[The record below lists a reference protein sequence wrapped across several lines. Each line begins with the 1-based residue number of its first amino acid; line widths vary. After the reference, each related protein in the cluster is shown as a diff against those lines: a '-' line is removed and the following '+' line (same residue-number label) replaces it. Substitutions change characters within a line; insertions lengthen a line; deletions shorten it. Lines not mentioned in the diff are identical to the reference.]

1 MSEKYIIVKSADAE
15 YIDVI
20 FKILRKCGYN
30 MAKKFLFHWIPPYS
44 KRKIQQDCEQKVVVL
59 VRDEMQNAFTS
70 TFQMYV
76 NREGNLYV
84 RKIATAPE
92 YEGRGIGR
100 RNMQYMETYARQHGC
115 PKICLDVYSK
125 SKGALSFYLHNG
137 FKEVGT
143 KRSIRFKEIIMEKN
157 IGHYGS
163 K

>member
-30 MAKKFLFHWIPPYS
+30 MAKKFLFHWIPSYS
-44 KRKIQQDCEQKVVVL
+44 RRKIRRDCEQKVVVL
-59 VRDEMQNAFTS
+59 VKDEALNAFTS

-76 NREGNLYV
+76 NDEGNLYV

-100 RNMQYMETYARQHGC
+100 RNMQYMEDYARRQGC
-115 PKICLDVYSK
+115 PKIYLDVYSK
-125 SKGALSFYLHNG
+125 SKGAINFYLHNE

-143 KRSIRFKEIIMEKN
+143 KRSIRFKELIMEKQL
-157 IGHYGS
+157 
-163 K
+163 